1 MTSRPIEIL
10 NSRYSELEYRSRSL
24 NVCVVTK
31 IRTAVYSLSLSLS
44 RSISKVEQKGRRML
58 KLKFTKK
65 NKLYLD
71 VAIIKK
77 KRKKERKKERKRKK
91 GKKAIDENG
100 VGGKWQ
106 RCGQLY
112 RFYSPV
118 GCRSLATRL
127 KPITSLFRPLFAPI

>member
-77 KRKKERKKERKRKK
+77 KKKERKKERKKKKK
-91 GKKAIDENG
+91 GEKSNRRKWS
-100 VGGKWQ
+100 GGKMAAVWSALSVLFACWLSFA
-106 RCGQLY
+106 R
-112 RFYSPV
+112 YS
-118 GCRSLATRL
+118 
-127 KPITSLFRPLFAPI
+127 PITSLFRLLFAPI